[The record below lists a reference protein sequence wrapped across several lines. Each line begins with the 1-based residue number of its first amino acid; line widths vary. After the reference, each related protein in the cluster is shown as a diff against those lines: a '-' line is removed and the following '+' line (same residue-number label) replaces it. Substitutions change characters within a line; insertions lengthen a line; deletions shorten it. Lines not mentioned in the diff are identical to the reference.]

1 MAAVITTAVP
11 DRIIHSRAAS
21 RSSSG
26 TRGGPSAEAPSADT
40 PAADTSAADTWA
52 DVPACASGRGTTIMA
67 GRSRD
72 LYQAVTASTAAP
84 SGIPG
89 SPSGRAEFARPV
101 KPPAARSSHS
111 PSAARSAA
119 CQCSAPAPS
128 TPAPRRGGPIPPAGE
143 APPPRAPAPPPAPP
157 GRRPAS
163 APPRPVPGRP
173 GPGRDVELRS
183 HLDDHG
189 NDHGPTAVVLVDPP
203 PDGPADQL
211 AELVH
216 VVNIVGGGPGQRLVE
231 ARPNGAER
239 GVVDA

>member
-26 TRGGPSAEAPSADT
+26 TRGGPRAGPGAEAPRADT

-89 SPSGRAEFARPV
+89 SPSGRAQF
-101 KPPAARSSHS
+101 
-111 PSAARSAA
+111 
-119 CQCSAPAPS
+119 
-128 TPAPRRGGPIPPAGE
+128 PPAGE
-143 APPPRAPAPPPAPP
+143 APPRAQQPPPQRRPVGGLPVLRRGPFQVGQDRAGMLSSAHTSMTTGMIM
-157 GRRPAS
+157 GRR
-163 APPRPVPGRP
+163 R
-173 GPGRDVELRS
+173 
-183 HLDDHG
+183 
-189 NDHGPTAVVLVDPP
+189 
-203 PDGPADQL
+203 
-211 AELVH
+211 
-216 VVNIVGGGPGQRLVE
+216 
-231 ARPNGAER
+231 
-239 GVVDA
+239 